1 MSKKIF
7 NILMVLLL
15 VFITVYFSLK
25 ISQYAMQLQEADDAY
40 NKNNASISPYSITY
54 SINK

>member
-7 NILMVLLL
+7 NILLVCLL

-25 ISQYAMQLQEADDAY
+25 ISQYGAQLKEADDKL
-40 NKNNASISPYSITY
+40 NKGALTPYTY
-54 SINK
+54 STELDV